1 MSYNLEQAVS
11 GYACY
16 SPAGLVIGTTTGTFK
31 IASAIDFTN
40 NGVFK
45 TKAITDNIPFSA
57 GHTAL
62 AIGQNCLFAVWI
74 SATGAVTTTQGPI
87 GTGTDPCP
95 VPTQVANNVTLVGL
109 IKVSLCTAVFTPG
122 TTALGTGN
130 TATYFDCA
138 RMPGTAV

>member
-31 IASAIDFTN
+31 IATAIAFTN

-45 TKAITDNIPFSA
+45 AKAITDNIPFSS

-74 SATGAVTTTQGPI
+74 NATGAVTTTQGPI
-87 GTGTDPCP
+87 TTGTDPCP
-95 VPTQVANNVTLVGL
+95 VPTQTTSNVTLVGL
-109 IKVSLCTAVFTPG
+109 IKVSLCTAAFTPG

-138 RMPGTAV
+138 RMPGTAQ